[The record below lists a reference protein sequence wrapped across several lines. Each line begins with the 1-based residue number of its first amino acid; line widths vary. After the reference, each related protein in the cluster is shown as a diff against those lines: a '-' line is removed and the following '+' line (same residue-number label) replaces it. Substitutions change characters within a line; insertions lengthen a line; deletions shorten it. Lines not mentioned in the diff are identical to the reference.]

1 MAIYEDF
8 AKLDIRAGTII
19 SVEKFPKAR
28 KAAYKLV
35 IDFGGEIGIK
45 KSSAQIT
52 KFYSPEDLIGKKILA
67 VVNFPS
73 RQIADFFSEVLV
85 LGTDSEEGIVLA
97 VPDKPEN
104 VKNGDKLC

>member
-28 KAAYKLV
+28 KPAYKLV